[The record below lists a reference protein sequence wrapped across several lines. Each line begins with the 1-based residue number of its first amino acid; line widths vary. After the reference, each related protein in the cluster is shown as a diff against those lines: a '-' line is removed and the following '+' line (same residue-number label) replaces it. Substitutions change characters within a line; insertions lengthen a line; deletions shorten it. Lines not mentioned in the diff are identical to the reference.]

1 MLPPLL
7 IIFDASFATS
17 VNEKHEI
24 NMLLKK
30 FSLVVFKYSPD
41 NSDLSEKATACTTKS
56 IWPHFDFI
64 FSKSFLVGII
74 MPIEFFTPFV
84 NQSLLFLS
92 FVIAT
97 FLPLLV
103 FKVKKF

>member
-1 MLPPLL
+1 MFP
-7 IIFDASFATS
+7 I
-17 VNEKHEI
+17 
-24 NMLLKK
+24 
-30 FSLVVFKYSPD
+30 PD
-41 NSDLSEKATACTTKS
+41 
-56 IWPHFDFI
+56 

-74 MPIEFFTPFV
+74 IPIEFFTPFV

-92 FVIAT
+92 FVAAT